1 MLGRGFVERYLE
13 LSRVKDSF
21 LCVGV
26 DPATED
32 MRDKYTV
39 PRKLIEE
46 KGGRFFFLHTCHSYG
61 VQKENII
68 FSM

>member
-1 MLGRGFVERYLE
+1 MLGRRFVERYLE

-32 MRDKYTV
+32 MRERYTV
-39 PRKLIEE
+39 PQRLIEE
-46 KGGRFFFLHTCHSYG
+46 KGESEG
-61 VQKENII
+61 
-68 FSM
+68 